1 MMNYTIGDFIIQ
13 LKNAALARKKE
24 LITSHVN
31 YKNAVAK
38 VLVKAGFLE
47 TVKTETIDGKKML
60 VISLRYVRRKPS
72 LTDVILVSK
81 PSLRIYIEAKDILKN
96 QGSNVTTILSTNAGI
111 MTGKEA
117 MKKKIGGE
125 LLFKIW

>member
-1 MMNYTIGDFIIQ
+1 MNYTIGDFIIQ

-24 LITSHVN
+24 LVTPYAN
-31 YKNAVAK
+31 FKNGVAK

-47 TVKTETIDGKKML
+47 NVKTENIDGKKIL
-60 VISLRYVRRKPS
+60 VISLRYVRRKPA

-81 PSLRIYIEAKDILKN
+81 PSLRIYVEAKEILKN
-96 QGSNVTTILSTNAGI
+96 QGRNATAILSTNAGV